1 MKSSIF
7 KIGILGDGGAGK
19 TSLLRARKD
28 RDFIEESKI
37 TIGVD
42 VAVIPFELTQI
53 DKQNPTF
60 LAFDLGGQERF
71 QFVHDSYLIGVK
83 AAIIVYDLT
92 RYPSFLSIPKWYNL
106 IYHENPMIPVFVV
119 GTKKDLA
126 DEGIIK
132 KSEENFEDLR
142 KNLPNS
148 RNIIAHFCISAK
160 TGEGVDE
167 LFTKCEET
175 IQYYYSLE
183 DTINVQVE

>member
-1 MKSSIF
+1 
-7 KIGILGDGGAGK
+7 
-19 TSLLRARKD
+19 
-28 RDFIEESKI
+28 
-37 TIGVD
+37 
-42 VAVIPFELTQI
+42 
-53 DKQNPTF
+53 
-60 LAFDLGGQERF
+60 
-71 QFVHDSYLIGVK
+71 
-83 AAIIVYDLT
+83 
-92 RYPSFLSIPKWYNL
+92 YPSFLSIPKWYNL